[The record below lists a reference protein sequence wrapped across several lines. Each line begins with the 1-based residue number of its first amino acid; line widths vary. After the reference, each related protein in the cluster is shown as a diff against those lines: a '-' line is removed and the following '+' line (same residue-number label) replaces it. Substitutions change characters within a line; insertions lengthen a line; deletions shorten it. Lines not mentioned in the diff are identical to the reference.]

1 MNIKIKLRPLY
12 TLHAIVLKKTILRF
26 CVLDSFLSFIN
37 FFYFIVISIERME
50 LNKTNREHGK
60 RLVTAKKLVIA
71 LAVEKTVE

>member
-37 FFYFIVISIERME
+37 FFYFIVISIERMK

-71 LAVEKTVE
+71 LAVEKTVK